1 MTTTR
6 LHRHARQARYRAL
19 PLVLLGGC
27 VFGESDAPQ
36 LLVPDEVEVQWDAPY
51 DGINDGRVALVPVDV
66 MIYGGA
72 NGEPLADVNVD
83 VSIAWRDAGLI
94 APDEVIAVPLTE
106 IDSED
111 VVWDVWRDRYFS
123 IDHVATSLRVRTD
136 ASGLARVY
144 VYADAFPVG
153 TDGAPLPI
161 PVVVSMGITDDT
173 FLIVPR

>member
-1 MTTTR
+1 MTTMSSPLQTAGVA
-6 LHRHARQARYRAL
+6 ARTL

-27 VFGESDAPQ
+27 IFGESDAPQ
-36 LLVPDEVEVQWDAPY
+36 LLVPDQIEVQWDAPF
-51 DGINDGRVALVPVDV
+51 DGIDDGRVALVPVDV
-66 MIYGGA
+66 MMYGGA
-72 NGEPLADVNVD
+72 NGEPLADVDVD
-83 VSIAWRDAGLI
+83 VSTTWREAGLV
-94 APDEVIAVPLTE
+94 APDEVNAVPLSG

-111 VVWDVWRDRYFS
+111 VVWDVWRDRYFAVA
-123 IDHVATSLRVRTD
+123 HVAPSLRIRTD

-153 TDGAPLPI
+153 ADGAPLPI